1 MCSFRSVRGRKWRES
16 WARCLVWK
24 VRIKEREMGK
34 RKRKGNGN
42 GIGLFLVLFVSLYQ
56 CISLYLSIY
65 LSTFIIIYLSIAII
79 LSIYYSLS
87 LSLSLSLYLPIFQ
100 YSRQLGGR
108 YECLPFYSRPLHF
121 PTNHRHFTNHPITQS
136 PSRTLYI
143 SHVFTNRI
151 HTRSTRFKRHFP
163 ATS

>member
-1 MCSFRSVRGRKWRES
+1 MGMR
-16 WARCLVWK
+16 LVS
-24 VRIKEREMGK
+24 I
-34 RKRKGNGN
+34 
-42 GIGLFLVLFVSLYQ
+42 LFTFVSIYLSVCVTLSVYSTLSI
-56 CISLYLSIY
+56 CLSIYLFIFLSIY